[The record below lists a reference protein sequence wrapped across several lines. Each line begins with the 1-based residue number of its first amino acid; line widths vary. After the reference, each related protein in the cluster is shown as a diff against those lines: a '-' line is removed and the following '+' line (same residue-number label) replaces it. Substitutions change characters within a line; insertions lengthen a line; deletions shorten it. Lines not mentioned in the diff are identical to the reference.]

1 MIRVLINLF
10 IMLLYYGFL
19 VSIKKYKIY
28 QRINNLNW
36 VRRKMGHQVGQNYNL
51 NKQH

>member
-10 IMLLYYGFL
+10 IMLLYYGFS

-28 QRINNLNW
+28 QRINNLGLQKNGSPGW
-36 VRRKMGHQVGQNYNL
+36 SKLQF
-51 NKQH
+51 K